1 MKARKLSVYRGPC
14 VILNDLDL
22 ELPRGKWTSVI
33 GPNGAGKSSL
43 LQAMAGLLKY
53 TGSLTVNEVEL
64 SALHRKDRSKKLAWL
79 DQAASH
85 SEEFGDSLSVY
96 DSVML
101 GRLPHQGW
109 LHLPSAADHSAV
121 EQALYQSDVWHLCH
135 RPLQQLSGGER
146 QRVLLAR
153 LLAVDA
159 EILLMDEPLANLD
172 PPHQADFLQW
182 QGNLLAQGKT
192 LVAVL
197 HEIQFALRADH
208 LIMLDKG
215 KLHFQGSSQD
225 PATRQALIALF
236 NGRIRLEKL
245 GTDWVALPHS
255 P

>member
-1 MKARKLSVYRGPC
+1 MKTRQLSVYRGPC
-14 VILNDLDL
+14 TVLNNLDLDI
-22 ELPRGKWTSVI
+22 PKGQWTSVI

-53 TGSLTVNEVEL
+53 TGSLTVNEMEL
-64 SALHRKDRSKKLAWL
+64 SALHRKERSKKLAWL
-79 DQAASH
+79 DQSASN

-96 DSVML
+96 DTVML

-109 LHLPSAADHSAV
+109 LHLPTEADHIAV
-121 EQALYQSDVWHLCH
+121 EKALNDFDVWHLCH
-135 RPLQQLSGGER
+135 RRLQHLSGGER

-172 PPHQADFLQW
+172 PPHQADFLRW

-192 LVAVL
+192 LVTVL
-197 HEIQFALRADH
+197 HEIQFALRADY

-225 PATRQALIALF
+225 PRMRQALEALF
-236 NGRIRLEKL
+236 DDRIRLEKL
-245 GTDWVALPHS
+245 GNDWVALPN
-255 P
+255 